1 MLELIVSQTLSSK
14 TLRHVNVLIA
24 SDCMVVST
32 TASQWNFQM

>member
-14 TLRHVNVLIA
+14 TLSHINVLIA
-24 SDCMVVST
+24 SDRIIVST

>member
-24 SDCMVVST
+24 SDRIIVST